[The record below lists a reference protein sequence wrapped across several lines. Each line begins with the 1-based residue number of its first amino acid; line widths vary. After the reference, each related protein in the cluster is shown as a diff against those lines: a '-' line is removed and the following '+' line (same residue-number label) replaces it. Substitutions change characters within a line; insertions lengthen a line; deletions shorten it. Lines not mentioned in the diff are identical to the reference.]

1 MVFWLAE
8 NAPDEMERSGQ
19 CRPEQWLVH
28 MNPNLD
34 YSELSRT
41 YPNIS
46 QRTFY
51 RWKQEVRQ
59 VMDYMRDRPDVRYD
73 DIASVLPEVSHE
85 AFLMWQHLLTVEKL
99 SQQSAGKTEAETT
112 SQPRDSL
119 PKPSNLLD
127 DPSAESVLRSGS
139 DAQSRD
145 VLPSVSANPVMS
157 EGAEQHIGMLGT
169 EEEESA
175 SSKARRQTRDEF
187 IHVMLN
193 PAMDYAEFA
202 RRFGTVSQRT
212 FYRWR
217 AHIRDW
223 RAAIRADPHLDYAT
237 FSRTARDVPES
248 VFRVW
253 RDWENRLENPHN
265 TSTSY
270 DSYEGTQH
278 DSSQSSTG
286 QTLHPQAARGAGSTP
301 ANSEVWK
308 NCPPHASQLEVLCS
322 AYDYYQRHPDIQ
334 FEGLAAQFPSVTA
347 DVFQQWKKGVDMK
360 LEYIRSIPTTNFDDF
375 HSLFPDVKEDI
386 FDIWKAKVLS
396 QAPSGE
402 NFLFPQSADS
412 ESSSPLPVTQPA
424 YPTSSQSSHLFYPQT
439 AAVYAG
445 SSPSRHDDG
454 SGSQYRLHATSGKS
468 PLPSMYKSRSSHSP
482 RLQSSPARTS
492 EEVLDTE
499 DARGVRVKVETS
511 PNTPLPSFTETV
523 SNLGRLLSLIH
534 I

>member
-270 DSYEGTQH
+270 D
-278 DSSQSSTG
+278 
-286 QTLHPQAARGAGSTP
+286 
-301 ANSEVWK
+301 
-308 NCPPHASQLEVLCS
+308 
-322 AYDYYQRHPDIQ
+322 
-334 FEGLAAQFPSVTA
+334 
-347 DVFQQWKKGVDMK
+347 
-360 LEYIRSIPTTNFDDF
+360 
-375 HSLFPDVKEDI
+375 
-386 FDIWKAKVLS
+386 
-396 QAPSGE
+396 
-402 NFLFPQSADS
+402 
-412 ESSSPLPVTQPA
+412 
-424 YPTSSQSSHLFYPQT
+424 
-439 AAVYAG
+439 
-445 SSPSRHDDG
+445 
-454 SGSQYRLHATSGKS
+454 
-468 PLPSMYKSRSSHSP
+468 
-482 RLQSSPARTS
+482 
-492 EEVLDTE
+492 
-499 DARGVRVKVETS
+499 
-511 PNTPLPSFTETV
+511 
-523 SNLGRLLSLIH
+523 LSLIH